1 MNREKMCGSARYP
14 VLQCELCERQC
25 ITARTAVYIS
35 GGAVCTAVCGSV
47 YGSVW
52 QCARQY
58 CGTVQQCRSVRSILK
73 AAHNILYWYALITGA
88 VGMRPIFLAYKILST
103 DQYESNKVS

>member
-1 MNREKMCGSARYP
+1 MDKF
-14 VLQCELCERQC
+14 
-25 ITARTAVYIS
+25 
-35 GGAVCTAVCGSV
+35 V
-47 YGSVW
+47 YGCPTCGYGYI
-52 QCARQY
+52 CAA
-58 CGTVQQCRSVRSILK
+58 VQQCRSVRSILK